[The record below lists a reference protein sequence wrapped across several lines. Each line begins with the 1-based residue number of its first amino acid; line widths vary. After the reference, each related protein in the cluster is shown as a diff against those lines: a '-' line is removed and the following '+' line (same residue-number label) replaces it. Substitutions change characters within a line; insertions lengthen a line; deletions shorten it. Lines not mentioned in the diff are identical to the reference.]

1 MKPMYHDLHTLRL
14 FAAICHSGSV
24 SKAAAQLNMAVSAA
38 SRRLRLLEEEV
49 GATLVVRQAHGVEPT
64 MAGATALRY
73 AETVLR
79 LSDGLSASMREFQE
93 GVRGRVRVCASS
105 SALVHRLAN
114 DLAHF
119 SKANPEIRI
128 DLEELTSV
136 DTIAFLG
143 RGQTDLGVF
152 IRGVNTHGLITYPY
166 AQDRLALAVR
176 KDHPLAG
183 QARVKFAQIL
193 NEDWV
198 ALEVS
203 SAIYRLMN
211 ERVRELGQVLKIRV
225 QVRSFEVMCQMIQYG
240 LGVGIMPGDALR
252 PMASALDLCLV
263 PLDEIWAVRHI
274 DIGIPAG
281 ADITQPLHRLLKALI
296 PEMGNGVADFPGTAL
311 GGIERNQAF

>member
-1 MKPMYHDLHTLRL
+1 MKPMYHDLRTLRL

-24 SKAAAQLNMAVSAA
+24 SKAAVQLNMAVSAA

-49 GATLVVRQAHGVEPT
+49 GAALVMRQAHGVEPT
-64 MAGATALRY
+64 MAGVTTLRY

-93 GVRGRVRVCASS
+93 GVRGRVRVSASS
-105 SALVHRLAN
+105 SALVHTLAN
-114 DLAHF
+114 DLAMF
-119 SKANPEIRI
+119 SQSNPDIRI
-128 DLEELTSV
+128 DLEELPSV
-136 DTIAFLG
+136 ETITLLS

-152 IRGVNTHGLITYPY
+152 IRGVSTSGLITYPY
-166 AQDRLALAVR
+166 TKDRLALAVR

-183 QARVKFAQIL
+183 HERVKFADIL
-193 NEDWV
+193 EEEFV

-203 SAIYRLMN
+203 SAIYRLVT
-211 ERVRELGQVLKIRV
+211 EKARELGHLLKIRV

-240 LGVGIMPGDALR
+240 LGVGILPGDALR
-252 PMASALDLCLV
+252 PMASVLGLCLI

-281 ADITQPLHRLLKALI
+281 ADVTQSMHKLLKSLI
-296 PEMGNGVADFPGTAL
+296 NPPVQSTD
-311 GGIERNQAF
+311 